1 MNTDNMRER
10 AVAVSV
16 VVPVYNVEKYI
27 ERCLDSLVRQE
38 FGYEYE
44 IIIVNDGTK
53 DNSMMIADRFAS
65 KYDFIKI
72 ITQQNAGLSA
82 ARNTGLANAKAN
94 ISPLLTATTLFLP
107 FTFPK
112 CTRSP

>member
-27 ERCLDSLVRQE
+27 ERCLDSLVRQN
-38 FGYEYE
+38 FGYKYE

-53 DNSMMIADRFAS
+53 DNSMTIADRFAS
-65 KYDFIKI
+65 EYDFIRI

-82 ARNTGLANAKAN
+82 ARNTGSCK
-94 ISPLLTATTLFLP
+94 
-107 FTFPK
+107 
-112 CTRSP
+112 R

>member
-27 ERCLDSLVRQE
+27 ERCLDSLVRQK

-53 DNSMMIADRFAS
+53 DNSMTIADRFAS
-65 KYDFIKI
+65 KYDFIRI

-82 ARNTGLANAKAN
+82 ARNTGLQTQGAN
-94 ISPLLTATTLFLP
+94 ISLLLTATTLYRP

>member
-27 ERCLDSLVRQE
+27 ERCLDSLVRQK

-53 DNSMMIADRFAS
+53 DNSMTIADRFAS
-65 KYDFIKI
+65 EYDFIRI
-72 ITQQNAGLSA
+72 ISKTQAFQPQETQVLQ
-82 ARNTGLANAKAN
+82 TQEAN
-94 ISPLLTATTLFLP
+94 ISPLLTATTLYRP

-112 CTRSP
+112 CIRSP

>member
-27 ERCLDSLVRQE
+27 ERCLDSLVRQK

-53 DNSMMIADRFAS
+53 DNSMTIADRFAS
-65 KYDFIKI
+65 KYDFIRI

-82 ARNTGLANAKAN
+82 ARNTGLANARGEYIAF
-94 ISPLLTATTLFLP
+94 IDSDDFVSP

-112 CTRSP
+112 CIRSP

>member
-27 ERCLDSLVRQE
+27 ERCLDSLVRQK

-53 DNSMMIADRFAS
+53 DNSMTIADRFAS
-65 KYDFIKI
+65 EYDFIRI

-82 ARNTGLANAKAN
+82 ARNTGLANARGEYIAFVD
-94 ISPLLTATTLFLP
+94 SDDFVSP

-112 CTRSP
+112 CIRSP

>member
-27 ERCLDSLVRQE
+27 ERCLDSLVRQK

-53 DNSMMIADRFAS
+53 DNSMTIADRFAS
-65 KYDFIKI
+65 MYDFIRI
-72 ITQQNAGLSA
+72 IFQPQETQVWQTRG
-82 ARNTGLANAKAN
+82 AN
-94 ISPLLTATTLFLP
+94 ISLLLTATTLYRP

-112 CTRSP
+112 CIRSP

>member
-27 ERCLDSLVRQE
+27 ERCLDSLVRQN
-38 FGYEYE
+38 FGYKYE

-53 DNSMMIADRFAS
+53 DNSMTIADRFAS
-65 KYDFIKI
+65 EYDFIKI

-82 ARNTGLANAKAN
+82 QETQVLQTQEAN
-94 ISPLLTATTLFLP
+94 ILPLLTATTLYRP
-107 FTFPK
+107 FIFPK

>member
-10 AVAVSV
+10 AVACKCCRS
-16 VVPVYNVEKYI
+16 PIYNVEKYI
-27 ERCLDSLVRQE
+27 ERCLDSLVRQK

-53 DNSMMIADRFAS
+53 DNSMTIADRFAS
-65 KYDFIKI
+65 EYDFIRI

-82 ARNTGLANAKAN
+82 ARNTGLAKRKRR
-94 ISPLLTATTLFLP
+94 IYRL
-107 FTFPK
+107 
-112 CTRSP
+112 C